1 MVVVAKSDASA
12 RLMAASAF
20 ERWLKS
26 FKFLYE
32 RNGTQ
37 PPPFLPGTFDAAIQ
51 SELCVA
57 GTEESVRDALLSQAE
72 EAGVNYLLC
81 QFAFGDLPVEASL
94 YSAKA
99 VRSVMMAD
107 DSKLVAAPS

>member
-1 MVVVAKSDASA
+1 
-12 RLMAASAF
+12 MAASAY
-20 ERWLKS
+20 ERWLRS

-32 RNGTQ
+32 RNGT
-37 PPPFLPGTFDAAIQ
+37 PSPPFLPATFDAAIQ

-57 GTEESVRDALLSQAE
+57 GTEETVRNALLSQAE
-72 EAGVNYLLC
+72 KAGVNYLLC

-99 VRSVMMAD
+99 VRSLMMAGT
-107 DSKLVAAPS
+107 